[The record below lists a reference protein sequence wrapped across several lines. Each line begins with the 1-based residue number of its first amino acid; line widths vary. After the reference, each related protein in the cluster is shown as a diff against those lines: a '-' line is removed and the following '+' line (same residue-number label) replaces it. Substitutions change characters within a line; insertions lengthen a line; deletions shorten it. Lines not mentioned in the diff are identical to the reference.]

1 MKWFKRVVKNT
12 FEGDS
17 SCKIGL
23 AQFKVSGITSDR
35 QCSFEQCK
43 VGYIFSFLLEG
54 YGAWPSLISGKNK
67 IAQKILQ

>member
-1 MKWFKRVVKNT
+1 MKWFNRVVKNT

-35 QCSFEQCK
+35 QCSFEQCI
-43 VGYIFSFLLEG
+43 VGYMFFFGRVFLP

-67 IAQKILQ
+67 IA